1 LTIQLSVTDVCDT
14 SMKLIEGIFL
24 AGEDIRVPLSAKR
37 IRDLYDFLS
46 YVYDFFTRYEEG
58 ARKRAL
64 AISDVREAFKVLDV
78 GCGTGKTLIELARK
92 VTLSG
97 EVCGLDISSRMIEKT
112 RKLLLSHS
120 LWRQVN
126 LVLGDAAHCPFRD
139 AAFDLV
145 FNSYML
151 DLVDGSM
158 IPKVLSEFRRV
169 LKTTGRLVLV
179 SLTKGSK
186 WYDNMRLY
194 EWIYK
199 HNPTL
204 LGGCRPVVLEPYL
217 QQTGFK
223 GIEGSFIHAGHL
235 MPTKILSASKAR

>member
-1 LTIQLSVTDVCDT
+1 
-14 SMKLIEGIFL
+14 MELIEGIFL
-24 AGEDIRVPLSAKR
+24 AGEHIHVPLSVKR

-46 YVYDFFTRYEEG
+46 YFYDFFTQYEEG
-58 ARKRAL
+58 ARKIAL
-64 AISDVREAFKVLDV
+64 AIADVRESFKVLDV
-78 GCGTGKTLIELARK
+78 GCGTGKTLIELAEK
-92 VTLSG
+92 VTPAG
-97 EVCGLDISSRMIEKT
+97 ELCGLNLSSRMIGKT
-112 RKLLLSHS
+112 RKLLLSRS

-126 LVLGDAAHCPFRD
+126 LVLGDATHCPFRD
-139 AAFDLV
+139 AGFDLV

-169 LKTTGRLVLV
+169 LKATGRLVLV
-179 SLTKGSK
+179 NLTKGSK
-186 WYDNMRLY
+186 WYDNMTLY

-217 QQTGFK
+217 QQIGFQK
-223 GIEGSFIHAGHL
+223 IEGHFVHAGYL
-235 MPTKILSASKAR
+235 MPTKILSASKAT